1 MQRTAIGARE
11 KMRKATI
18 LDRRII
24 CVPICGNNG
33 KFEARKWLW
42 EYLRD
47 NNLTAQT
54 IYHNDKDIVAEV
66 IVRTEEKEI

>member
-1 MQRTAIGARE
+1 MP
-11 KMRKATI
+11 KA
-18 LDRRII
+18 RII
-24 CVPICGNNG
+24 EKRIVCVPYESPQNTVS
-33 KFEARKWLW
+33 ARKWLW

-47 NNLTAQT
+47 NNLIAST

>member
-1 MQRTAIGARE
+1 
-11 KMRKATI
+11 MRKAILIERQTI
-18 LDRRII
+18 V
-24 CVPICGNNG
+24 VPIVGENG
-33 KFEARKWLW
+33 KFEAQKWLW

>member
-1 MQRTAIGARE
+1 ME
-11 KMRKATI
+11 KMRIVKKH
-18 LDRRII
+18 II
-24 CVPICGNNG
+24 SVPYEGD
-33 KFEARKWLW
+33 KFAARKWLW

-47 NNLTAQT
+47 NNLTAIK

>member
-1 MQRTAIGARE
+1 MPKARIVE
-11 KMRKATI
+11 K
-18 LDRRII
+18 RII
-24 CVPICGNNG
+24 SVPYEGENG
-33 KFEARKWLW
+33 KFAARKWLW

-66 IVRTEEKEI
+66 IVRTEEKEISKTT

>member
-1 MQRTAIGARE
+1 MPKVKIVDKRLIS
-11 KMRKATI
+11 
-18 LDRRII
+18 
-24 CVPICGNNG
+24 VPYDGENG
-33 KFEARKWLW
+33 KFAARKWLW

-54 IYHNDKDIVAEV
+54 IHHNDKNIVAEV